1 MLQLA
6 VTDEMRGRVLGI
18 YGYAFVGTAPLGG
31 LLAGWLAEVGGT
43 QLAFLVAGL
52 VAAAAT
58 DLRVVR
64 HRPRRAR
71 CDAADRSR
79 WRSRTRTTRILPS
92 AGRSIW
98 RYATWSFAGLG
109 QQGLEVSA
117 LGLGCMGMS
126 DFYGTA
132 AERDESEAIATIDRA
147 AELGVTMLDTADMYG
162 PFTNEQLIGKALTG
176 RRDQFV
182 VATKFG
188 FVRQADGSQTIN
200 GRPEHVHRACD
211 ASLQRLDI
219 DVIDLYYQHRLDRSV
234 PIEETV
240 GAMAEL
246 VEAGK
251 VRYLGLS
258 EAGPATI
265 RRAQR
270 GVSDLRS
277 AIGILAVRARRRGRR
292 CCRPCASSASASWRT
307 ARSAAAS

>member
-1 MLQLA
+1 M
-6 VTDEMRGRVLGI
+6 
-18 YGYAFVGTAPLGG
+18 GT
-31 LLAGWLAEVGGT
+31 
-43 QLAFLVAGL
+43 
-52 VAAAAT
+52 
-58 DLRVVR
+58 
-64 HRPRRAR
+64 
-71 CDAADRSR
+71 
-79 WRSRTRTTRILPS
+79 
-92 AGRSIW
+92 
-98 RYATWSFAGLG
+98 
-109 QQGLEVSA
+109 QGLEVSA

-234 PIEETV
+234 PIEETSARWRSSSRQ
-240 GAMAEL
+240 G
-246 VEAGK
+246 
-251 VRYLGLS
+251 
-258 EAGPATI
+258 
-265 RRAQR
+265 
-270 GVSDLRS
+270 RS
-277 AIGILAVRARRRGRR
+277 AFSG
-292 CCRPCASSASASWRT
+292 
-307 ARSAAAS
+307 